1 MSEAAEAI
9 PFQQLGEAF
18 VVANPGPELSRKLEG
33 FYSDTRRQLGGRAL
47 VLASDNHLRVFREPI
62 PEDFKKYVP
71 DVVTPKDLSAMQS
84 NLRRRG
90 PIHPIVDNHV
100 GVEPERDKNGKIA
113 EQPGIVLRFNILV
126 DKLTAQA
133 LRSTWLINSD
143 QAIPMHI
150 AIPRHHMRMGSELL
164 EARDDLL
171 EALKDTSPL
180 TVEGLHLSSPN
191 VRI

>member
-1 MSEAAEAI
+1 MSEVVE
-9 PFQQLGEAF
+9 PTQFQQLGEAF
-18 VVANPGPELSRKLEG
+18 VIANPGHEFSRKLER

-47 VLASDNHLRVFREPI
+47 VLASDNYLRVFRDPI
-62 PEDFKKYVP
+62 PEDFKKYMP
-71 DVVTPKDLSAMQS
+71 DVVTQKDLSAMQS

-90 PIHPIVDNHV
+90 PIHPVVDDHV
-100 GVEPERDKNGKIA
+100 GVEPERDRNG
-113 EQPGIVLRFNILV
+113 EVRERPGIVLRFNILI

-150 AIPRHHMRMGSELL
+150 TVPRDHMRLGT
-164 EARDDLL
+164 DLL
-171 EALKDTSPL
+171 EAKDELSEALKGTPPL

>member
-9 PFQQLGEAF
+9 PFQQLGETF
-18 VVANPGPELSRKLEG
+18 VVANPEAEFNRKLES

-47 VLASDNHLRVFREPI
+47 ALTSDSRLRVFRE
-62 PEDFKKYVP
+62 ELSEEFKRYNP
-71 DVVTPKDLSAMQS
+71 DTITMKELSALQT

-90 PIHPIVDNHV
+90 LIYPVVYITV